1 MSQAKGFYNQRYSV
15 EEGYAVK
22 VDDLAPY
29 HTEVLN
35 ILKELDVDK
44 GDKVVVDAGCG
55 RGIFGEKIASII
67 NVDLSKQAVV
77 SLKSKKSVVGDLCAL
92 PIKKGSV
99 EILISVT
106 ALEHIP
112 NPEFALMEFDRVLKK
127 GGMAILRP
135 AYFCRWWG
143 NLKLGKKPFNR
154 LNVREKL
161 MWIRMKIEELRP
173 LFLMKWLLQR
183 FYREIER
190 LFSTEPTN
198 LRYYKLIPN
207 YEYDEWWEAD
217 ADASSCFDAHEILW
231 WFKSR
236 NYEIILS
243 NNLFNRLSIDAA
255 VITAKKAD

>member
-15 EEGYAVK
+15 KEGYAAK
-22 VDDLAPY
+22 ADELAPY

-44 GDKVVVDAGCG
+44 GNKVVVDAGCG

-77 SLKSKKSVVGDLCAL
+77 SLKNKKSVVGDLCAL

-99 EILISVT
+99 DIIISVT
-106 ALEHIP
+106 ALEHIQ
-112 NPEFALMEFDRVLKK
+112 NPELALMEFDRVLKK

-143 NLKLGKKPFNR
+143 NLKLRKKPFKI
-154 LNVREKL
+154 LNVRERL
-161 MWIRMKIEELRP
+161 LWIRMKIEEFRP
-173 LFLMKWLLQR
+173 LFLMKWVFLR
-183 FYREIER
+183 IYREVER
-190 LFSTEPTN
+190 FFSSGPTG
-198 LRYYKLIPN
+198 LRYYRLTPT

-217 ADASSCFDAHEILW
+217 ADAISCFDAHEILW

-236 NYEIILS
+236 NYEIISS

-255 VITAKKAD
+255 VITAKKAG